1 MELYPLIEKR
11 PELIKTK
18 TGKKLEDITMEQVI
32 KGDIGIED
40 LSISKDTLI
49 LQAKVALDQGKVQQA
64 ENFVRASELIGV
76 PDAKILEIYNR
87 LRPYRSTEAQLQTII
102 KMLQGEYDAPLC
114 AAFVEETLEVY
125 KKRNILAKE

>member
-49 LQAKVALDQGKVQQA
+49 LG
-64 ENFVRASELIGV
+64 
-76 PDAKILEIYNR
+76 
-87 LRPYRSTEAQLQTII
+87 
-102 KMLQGEYDAPLC
+102 
-114 AAFVEETLEVY
+114 
-125 KKRNILAKE
+125 